1 MPAVQAQREPRS
13 TRAVSESRT
22 SEGAGGNKW
31 KFYLELESPVVD
43 APSIGPKMAEKLASV
58 SILTVSDLVS
68 ASADMIAS
76 QLDTKYVTA
85 ETVADWQRQALMV
98 CRVPNLRGHDAQI
111 LVGVGVSTPEELAA
125 MDASSLLGQVAKF
138 ASSKAGQRVLRGA
151 SAPDKAEVLEWIH
164 WAQNCR
170 AIRAA

>member
-1 MPAVQAQREPRS
+1 MPSVATQREPKG
-13 TRAVSESRT
+13 TRAVSETRGTENASG
-22 SEGAGGNKW
+22 SKW
-31 KFYLELESPVVD
+31 KFYLDLESPVVD
-43 APSIGPKMAEKLASV
+43 APSIGPKMAEKLALVSV
-58 SILTVSDLVS
+58 ETVSDLVS
-68 ASADMIAS
+68 ASAESIAS
-76 QLDTKYVTA
+76 QLDIKYVTA
-85 ETVADWQRQALMV
+85 DTVSDWQKQALMV

-125 MDASSLLGQVAKF
+125 SDAASLMSKVAKF

-151 SAPDKAEVLEWIH
+151 SSPDKAEVVEWVH